1 MEIIE
6 QKVHL
11 PDGEAKGPSIFC
23 LHGAWSDAS
32 SFDPLGRELA
42 ARGLGSTAISL
53 PGHGSSTMHKGEIG
67 FYSIRDYVRIVL
79 TELERVD
86 RKPLLCGA
94 GLGAW
99 ILMRVCEEV
108 QVPGLVML
116 APPPLTGLWKPGL
129 RLLAKDPFWLIR
141 NALRGF
147 EDPWRDG
154 SRRANRLIGVD
165 PPPARESRTVFR
177 ELLRNPHREPADTR
191 VLVVSGSN
199 DLLFKTAEYGAT
211 ARSLDGKHVAIPF
224 AKHDLCQDP
233 WAKDVAALIEGF
245 AASSGEPRALAHE

>member
-11 PDGEAKGPSIFC
+11 PEGEAKDHSVFC

-32 SFDPLGRELA
+32 SFDPLCAELG
-42 ARGLGSTAISL
+42 ARGFASTAISL

-79 TELERVD
+79 TELERAD
-86 RKPLLCGA
+86 PKPILCGA

-116 APPPLTGLWKPGL
+116 APPPLTGLLGPGL
-129 RLLAKDPFWLIR
+129 RILGKDPFWLIR
-141 NALRGF
+141 NAIRGF
-147 EDPWRDG
+147 QDPWRDG

-165 PPPARESRTVFR
+165 PPPSQESRTVFR
-177 ELLRNPHREPADTR
+177 ELLRKPHREPIDTR

-199 DLLFKTAEYGAT
+199 DALFKTAEYGET
-211 ARSLDGKHVAIPF
+211 ARGLGGKHVAIPF
-224 AKHDLCQDP
+224 AMHDLCQDP

-245 AASSGEPRALAHE
+245 ASGQ